1 MSCRITIPISI
12 KDFSRIREAEAKIKM
27 LQKINDSNWI
37 SEEVEDFT
45 CRYSPHWIDLIGE
58 EHEVGS
64 ISKEVLPFILP
75 ISKCLN
81 EFFIP
86 NNSKNCIKIYSGK
99 SFFTMKP
106 DFRIA
111 IPGFTVSH
119 TGILFDISQENE
131 KELFTF
137 GPFFNKKDQEAT
149 PTQKN
154 IIYEFIKIFYIRK
167 NLYHEIYNI
176 LLNDKDKFADSFGE
190 KFVND
195 LILLFSAS
203 IMRDN
208 IPNFDFFNNKFGD
221 SLFCQKFTRNDL
233 EFHGNYYSPDFYG
246 EEKKEF
252 AWNVGRDN
260 EFWVYSD
267 KNTFI
272 TSWQYSET
280 PPFTEG
286 MSDKYAFI
294 DMRLNNIIK
303 QMVAFSDFGMKIY
316 EKVKN
321 RILVEN
327 I

>member
-1 MSCRITIPISI
+1 MSCRVTNPISI
-12 KDFSRIREAEAKIKM
+12 KDFTRIREAEAKIKM
-27 LQKINDSNWI
+27 LRKINDSNWI
-37 SEEVEDFT
+37 SEDVEDFT

-64 ISKEVLPFILP
+64 ISKKVLPFILP
-75 ISKCLN
+75 ISKCFN

-86 NNSKNCIKIYSGK
+86 NNLKNCMKIYSGK

-111 IPGFTVSH
+111 IPGFTVAH
-119 TGILFDISQENE
+119 TGILFDILQENE

-137 GPFFNKKDQEAT
+137 GPFFSIKDQEVC

-154 IIYEFIKIFYIRK
+154 IIYEFTKIFYVRK
-167 NLYHEIYNI
+167 KLYHEIFNI
-176 LLNDKDKFADSFGE
+176 LSNDRDKFADSFGE
-190 KFVND
+190 KFIND

-203 IMRDN
+203 VIEEN
-208 IPNFDFFNNKFGD
+208 IPNFDFFSNKFGD

-233 EFHGNYYSPDFYG
+233 EWHGNYYSPDF
-246 EEKKEF
+246 EEEGKEF

-260 EFWVYSD
+260 EFWVYSG

-272 TSWQYSET
+272 TSWQHSDI
-280 PPFTEG
+280 PPFTG
-286 MSDKYAFI
+286 GLADKYAFI
-294 DMRLNNIIK
+294 DMRLNNIMK
-303 QMVAFSDFGMKIY
+303 QMVAFADFGMRIY

-321 RILVEN
+321 RILIKN